1 MNLGS
6 FFWPST
12 EPPDGIFHANPL
24 SKHFGFTFF
33 AIDPIAS
40 RLKKIT
46 LIHACFVRGILS
58 RCSKLF
64 YIILS
69 KYFYFALRSC
79 TAFVCP
85 ALSHIAR
92 YAPLLRQGRLHL
104 SIAHASKLASLCI
117 RFALTLAQN
126 KQLRYNNAIQM

>member
-12 EPPDGIFHANPL
+12 EPPDGIFHAYPL

-46 LIHACFVRGILS
+46 LIHACFVRGILKNS
-58 RCSKLF
+58 LNAYVLPIRQPYLGK
-64 YIILS
+64 
-69 KYFYFALRSC
+69 SC
-79 TAFVCP
+79 
-85 ALSHIAR
+85 
-92 YAPLLRQGRLHL
+92 
-104 SIAHASKLASLCI
+104 
-117 RFALTLAQN
+117 
-126 KQLRYNNAIQM
+126 

>member
-12 EPPDGIFHANPL
+12 EPPDGIFHATPL

-85 ALSHIAR
+85 ALSRIAR
-92 YAPLLRQGRLHL
+92 YAPSHRTNNYGTITQFKCKNNFEHLL
-104 SIAHASKLASLCI
+104 SKM
-117 RFALTLAQN
+117 FTLA
-126 KQLRYNNAIQM
+126 